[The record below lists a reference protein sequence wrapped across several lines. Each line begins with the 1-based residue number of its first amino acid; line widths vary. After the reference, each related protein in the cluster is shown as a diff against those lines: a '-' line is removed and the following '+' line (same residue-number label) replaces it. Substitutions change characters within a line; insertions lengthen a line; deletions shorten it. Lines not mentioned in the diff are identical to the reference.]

1 MQKSQELA
9 TMMAGRQSHGIQHLS
24 TGPEILMLGSNPS
37 ISARGFGK
45 AIVIP
50 SAVHKFCEEF
60 GDNYPENN
68 TDYNSEDN
76 SENNTVES
84 LRESRFG
91 SFLRLLAS
99 YILFWS
105 MAKTVASL
113 PLLKYEFWKSQSRTK
128 VMTTAAPVSA
138 AKLDRPERL
147 EVSELHLNVYANR
160 DQS

>member
-1 MQKSQELA
+1 MV
-9 TMMAGRQSHGIQHLS
+9 
-24 TGPEILMLGSNPS
+24 GSNPL
-37 ISARGFGK
+37 IAAKGFGR
-45 AIVIP
+45 AIVLP
-50 SAVHKFCEEF
+50 SPVHKVCDEF
-60 GDNYPENN
+60 GANIYEN
-68 TDYNSEDN
+68 SAL
-76 SENNTVES
+76 ES

-91 SFLRLLAS
+91 SFLRLLSS
-99 YILFWS
+99 YIVFWS

-147 EVSELHLNVYANR
+147 EVGELHLSIYANR